1 MSYVDCCGWSEC
13 NQCGTC
19 LIKCPVMRMKKDEAS
34 SEIGLLLEGKPA
46 PRILAE
52 CTLCYGCNAHCP
64 RGLKPYELILQRMCE
79 RNAGKKSVSPLVAKT
94 ILRKLPLLFKKV
106 DAHLPRIPVE

>member
-19 LIKCPVMRMKKDEAS
+19 LIKCPVMRMKKDEANS
-34 SEIGLLLEGKPA
+34 
-46 PRILAE
+46 
-52 CTLCYGCNAHCP
+52 
-64 RGLKPYELILQRMCE
+64 
-79 RNAGKKSVSPLVAKT
+79 KT